1 MRIDT
6 CPRCGTRR
14 PDELQWCRKCGLDF
28 HKAERGDLP
37 RDMSPSAPTA
47 GRPSLPAA
55 PPAQPPAAQWPPS
68 GQPQSAPLRVDLRP
82 VNDRRNMAQWTR
94 DALDLRCGTTAGG
107 CLGMVAG
114 FIGGAMIG
122 TVVGG
127 PVGGLLFAVVGV
139 PLGMFLGMRLAL
151 SLMAR

>member
-28 HKAERGDLP
+28 QKAERGELP
-37 RDMSPSAPTA
+37 SNMSPTAPTA
-47 GRPSLPAA
+47 GRPA
-55 PPAQPPAAQWPPS
+55 PPVMAPSQPLAQWQQPAQPPPTPI
-68 GQPQSAPLRVDLRP
+68 RVDLRQ

-107 CLGMVAG
+107 CLGMLAGFVAG
-114 FIGGAMIG
+114 PMLGSVLGSPVAALLLAVIG
-122 TVVGG
+122 V
-127 PVGGLLFAVVGV
+127 PVGLFA
-139 PLGMFLGMRLAL
+139 GMRLAL